1 MLRQYYGAPFALV
14 GMGEKG
20 YLDLSIA
27 VATAGGHSS
36 VPPTHTGIGIMS
48 AILAEL
54 ESNPFE
60 TKVCTLKGQLIS

>member
-1 MLRQYYGAPFALV
+1 
-14 GMGEKG
+14 MGEKG